1 LKTLRGPG
9 IFLAQFIGDEAPF
22 NSLRA
27 MAEWAAGLGY
37 VGVQLPTGDARI
49 FDLAL
54 AAQSQTYCEEIAGI
68 CREAGVVITELST
81 HLQGQLIAV
90 HPSFDELFDAFAP
103 RELRGRP
110 AERQAWAV
118 EQLLLAAR
126 ASQRLG
132 LTAHATFSGAL
143 LWPMF
148 YPWPQRPP
156 GLVDAGFSELARRW
170 RPILERFDEV
180 GVDVCYEIHPGEDL
194 HDGVTF
200 ERFLAAVGGHPRCCM
215 LYDPSHLILQGIDY
229 LAYIDHYHAR
239 IRMFHVKD
247 AEFRPN
253 GRTGVYGGYLPWVER
268 AGRFR
273 SLGDGQVD
281 FTAVFSK
288 FAQYDFSGWAVV
300 EWECVLKHPEDGARE
315 GAKFVREHIIRVTD
329 KAFDDFAAVPLDA
342 QANRRLLGLD
352 H

>member
-1 LKTLRGPG
+1 
-9 IFLAQFIGDEAPF
+9 
-22 NSLRA
+22 

-68 CREAGVVITELST
+68 CRAAGVVITELST

-103 RELRGRP
+103 PQLRGRP

-132 LTAHATFSGAL
+132 LNAHATFSGAL

-156 GLVDAGFSELARRW
+156 GLVDVGFAELARRW

-180 GVDVCYEIHPGEDL
+180 GVDLCYEIHPGEDL

-229 LAYIDHYHAR
+229 LAYIDHYHSR

-300 EWECVLKHPEDGARE
+300 EWECALKHPEDGARE

-329 KAFDDFAAVPLDA
+329 KAFDDFAAVPPES

-352 H
+352 D

>member
-1 LKTLRGPG
+1 
-9 IFLAQFIGDEAPF
+9 
-22 NSLRA
+22 
-27 MAEWAAGLGY
+27 
-37 VGVQLPTGDARI
+37 
-49 FDLAL
+49 
-54 AAQSQTYCEEIAGI
+54 
-68 CREAGVVITELST
+68 
-81 HLQGQLIAV
+81 
-90 HPSFDELFDAFAP
+90 
-103 RELRGRP
+103 LRGRP

-132 LTAHATFSGAL
+132 LNAHATFSGAL

-156 GLVDAGFSELARRW
+156 GLVDVGFSELARRW
-170 RPILERFDEV
+170 RPILDRFDEV

-200 ERFLAAVGGHPRCCM
+200 ERFLAAVEGHPRCCM

-229 LAYIDHYHAR
+229 LAYIDHYHSR

-300 EWECVLKHPEDGARE
+300 EWECALKHPEDGARE

-329 KAFDDFAAVPLDA
+329 KAFDDFAAVPLDTA
-342 QANRRLLGLD
+342 ANRRLLGLD
-352 H
+352 P